1 MLPVDGSSD
10 GVASDGAWLA
20 ARADSGHALHK
31 PITRDGSVWR
41 NPSGLG
47 RMSNFGNC
55 ALGAI
60 RLMSAMPIA
69 VPAGPTQ
76 RDLDP
81 FAGSV
86 FSALERLGA
95 GAMGEVY
102 RVLHRELGREFVA
115 KVLHQRYAADR
126 QMLDRVRVE
135 AQALG
140 RLNHPNVVSVTGF
153 GVTRDGR
160 PFLVME
166 YLRGRTLAAE
176 VAARGALPAREAIHF
191 TLELLAALEAA
202 HAIGIVHRDI
212 KPDNLFLVENSDG
225 KRVLQVLDFGLA
237 RVMPGAAS
245 NAPKPL
251 VLPTSTGNVIG
262 TPHFVSPEGALGK
275 KVDERADLYSA
286 GLVLYVLLAGRGPFD
301 RIKRVSRILAAQA
314 SMRPKA
320 PSLLARTSLPPTL
333 DELVLL
339 ALRKDPAER
348 FQSARLF
355 ACALAQAE
363 GSLDSLPASA
373 PPPSR
378 LQRARAALSA
388 YRHKAPWV
396 RLAFA
401 IVVALTATTVARVV
415 RAVLERLS

>member
-1 MLPVDGSSD
+1 
-10 GVASDGAWLA
+10 
-20 ARADSGHALHK
+20 
-31 PITRDGSVWR
+31 
-41 NPSGLG
+41 
-47 RMSNFGNC
+47 
-55 ALGAI
+55 
-60 RLMSAMPIA
+60 MPIA

-76 RDLDP
+76 NPPDP

-140 RLNHPNVVSVTGF
+140 RLNHPNVVSVTSF

-212 KPDNLFLVENSDG
+212 KPDNLFLAENSDG

-251 VLPTSTGNVIG
+251 ALPTSTGHVIG

-301 RIKRVSRILAAQA
+301 RIRRVSRILAAQT
-314 SMRPKA
+314 STKPKA
-320 PSLLARTSLPPTL
+320 PSQLAKRSLPTSL

-339 ALRKDPAER
+339 ALRKDPNER

-355 ACALAQAE
+355 SCALAQAE
-363 GSLDSLPASA
+363 GSLDDSLPSTA
-373 PPPSR
+373 PPP
-378 LQRARAALSA
+378 LPHPGCALEK
-388 YRHKAPWV
+388 RTPWV

-401 IVVALTATTVARVV
+401 IVVALTAMTVARVV
-415 RAVLERLS
+415 RALLERLS

>member
-1 MLPVDGSSD
+1 M
-10 GVASDGAWLA
+10 A
-20 ARADSGHALHK
+20 
-31 PITRDGSVWR
+31 
-41 NPSGLG
+41 
-47 RMSNFGNC
+47 NFGNC

-69 VPAGPTQ
+69 VPASPTQ
-76 RDLDP
+76 VDVDP

-115 KVLHQRYAADR
+115 KVLHERYAADR

-176 VAARGALPAREAIHF
+176 VAARGALPAREAIRL

-212 KPDNLFLVENSDG
+212 KPDNLFLVENPDG

-237 RVMPGAAS
+237 RVLPRVAS
-245 NAPKPL
+245 NALQPL
-251 VLPTSTGNVIG
+251 SLPTSTGNVVG
-262 TPHFVSPEGALGK
+262 TPHFVSPEGARGK

-286 GLVLYVLLAGRGPFD
+286 GLVLYVLLAGHGPFD
-301 RIKRVSRILAAQA
+301 RIKRVSRVLAAQA
-314 SMRPKA
+314 STKPKA
-320 PSLLARTSLPPTL
+320 PSLLASRPLPRPL

-339 ALRKDPAER
+339 ALRKDPDER

-355 ACALAQAE
+355 SCALAQAE
-363 GSLDSLPASA
+363 GSLDHSLPTTD

-378 LQRARAALSA
+378 LQRAHAAWSA
-388 YRHKAPWV
+388 FRRLGPHPGCALEKRTPWV
-396 RLAFA
+396 RFAFA
-401 IVVALTATTVARVV
+401 VVVALTATAVARVV
-415 RAVLERLS
+415 RVVLERLS